1 MISVGGAHR
10 FWQTFQFYSNQLKFH
25 VWGFR
30 SQNSPNLKCAP
41 WPTRATIWRADWL
54 NQLNPLKD
62 LNGTFPAK
70 ICVHTFF
77 FYEGVSGNL
86 ACEALGS
93 HCDLRLMKK

>member
-1 MISVGGAHR
+1 MIFVGAGHT
-10 FWQTFQFYSNQLKFH
+10 FWETFQFYSNQLKFH

-30 SQNSPNLKCAP
+30 SQNSPNLKYLKCAP

-70 ICVHTFF
+70 IRVHNCFSFMRGCLEIWPVKLWGLT
-77 FYEGVSGNL
+77 VI
-86 ACEALGS
+86 
-93 HCDLRLMKK
+93 